1 MLKNSVSNV
10 FFVHYKCRFV
20 QLFIVCAVLR
30 VLKKWFFGA
39 GRAVQKQYSKN
50 KEVKM
55 KAVIQRVGGATLSVD
70 GELISQIGKG
80 LVVYFCVEK
89 GDSEK
94 LCGTF
99 ANKLVKLRIFEDGNG
114 KMNLSVKDVQ
124 GEVLFVSQFTLA
136 ADLSA
141 GNRPSFINA
150 ENPQRADELYR
161 NTARLIADLGVPTK
175 IGVFGADMTI
185 QQQNRGPVTIIWEG
199 K

>member
-1 MLKNSVSNV
+1 
-10 FFVHYKCRFV
+10 
-20 QLFIVCAVLR
+20 
-30 VLKKWFFGA
+30 
-39 GRAVQKQYSKN
+39 
-50 KEVKM
+50 M

-161 NTARLIADLGVPTK
+161 STARLIADLGVPTK

>member
-1 MLKNSVSNV
+1 MCKNSVGNV

-20 QLFIVCAVLR
+20 QLFIVRAVLR
-30 VLKKWFFGA
+30 VLKKWFFGG
-39 GRAVQKQYSKN
+39 GRQYKNSIQKN

-70 GELISQIGKG
+70 GKLISQIGKG

>member
-1 MLKNSVSNV
+1 M
-10 FFVHYKCRFV
+10 
-20 QLFIVCAVLR
+20 QLFIACAVLH
-30 VLKKWFFGA
+30 VFKKSFFGG